1 MIINKNKN
9 ILNKLIDNNNNHKYS
24 DKING
29 IIKNKDDNIKRP
41 ISLKENEIKYK
52 EDIINKETK
61 NYTQNNIPQLKN
73 NDIWN
78 NMYKKESNSDKKNN
92 ELTSNENQ
100 EKDNENKKQ
109 KKIIIE
115 IINTDKPINE
125 KENDKMTQKEE
136 IISKEDNDHLNN
148 ISKNSEKTLNLQEF
162 REINWIK
169 IH

>member
-169 IH
+169 I